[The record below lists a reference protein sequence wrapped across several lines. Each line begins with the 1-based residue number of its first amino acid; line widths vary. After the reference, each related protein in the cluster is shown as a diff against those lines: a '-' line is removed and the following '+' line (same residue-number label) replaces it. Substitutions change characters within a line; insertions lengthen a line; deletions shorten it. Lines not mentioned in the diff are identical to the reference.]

1 MDENENL
8 ILIGANCIDEWQ
20 MWRVLAWQMSNV
32 VVFGGRKQF
41 PDSRLSILAVSSVRA
56 GAGEWRVVTGISRVS
71 RARYRGLRRADTRRR
86 ENQTT
91 VRMWG
96 RDYIE

>member
-20 MWRVLAWQMSNV
+20 MWRVLAGRMSNV

-71 RARYRGLRRADTRRR
+71 SEVSGTEAGRYCLDG
-86 ENQTT
+86 EP
-91 VRMWG
+91 
-96 RDYIE
+96 DYCG

>member
-20 MWRVLAWQMSNV
+20 MWRVLAGRMSNV

-71 RARYRGLRRADTRRR
+71 SEVSGTEAGRYCQDG
-86 ENQTT
+86 EP
-91 VRMWG
+91 
-96 RDYIE
+96 DYCG

>member
-20 MWRVLAWQMSNV
+20 MWRVLAGRMSNV

-71 RARYRGLRRADTRRR
+71 SEVSGTEAGRYSEEG
-86 ENQTT
+86 EP
-91 VRMWG
+91 
-96 RDYIE
+96 DYCEDVGERL